1 MHDKYE
7 EYSREELLRLLR
19 ERDRKP
25 RFGLVWARNE
35 IEHAHNRTMILW

>member
-7 EYSREELLRLLR
+7 KHSREELLRLLR

-25 RFGLVWARNE
+25 RFGLVWERNE
-35 IEHAHNRTMILW
+35 IVHNRSRTMILW